1 MPIAGLGAAPNRY
14 AGPVSRLSVRPES
27 RNHEFR
33 DAATGIR
40 HGIPPLWGFIHSGIG
55 DLHALQKDRTEG
67 PIQGEGSSFRS
78 YWWVLASGG
87 PWVCCVIS
95 GARKAAWADS
105 LPARGLSSRPSRSRA
120 PAKRCPASPN
130 RTSCY
135 GPEEGVRRFCPPSGL
150 VFPKRSFTGDLPTPG
165 DLPTTEVKGKEPQ
178 GSGGWVGTSPGR
190 STLRFE
196 TRWLCRRC

>member
-1 MPIAGLGAAPNRY
+1 MPIAGLGAAPKRY

-120 PAKRCPASPN
+120 PAKRCPAFWLLRRTALQDRHPGPRSRTALAATGHRRASEYSAPIRFCVPN
-130 RTSCY
+130 R
-135 GPEEGVRRFCPPSGL
+135 GVSLATYPPLATYPLLRLRARSRRARG
-150 VFPKRSFTGDLPTPG
+150 
-165 DLPTTEVKGKEPQ
+165 
-178 GSGGWVGTSPGR
+178 VG
-190 STLRFE
+190 
-196 TRWLCRRC
+196 